1 MEKGELI
8 MPVIPPKQI
17 EHIGIAVKD
26 LEASIQFY
34 TGMLGLK
41 LVGIETVESEQ
52 VRVAFIEI
60 GETRLE
66 LLEATSS
73 DSPIARFIE
82 KKGEGIHHIAFQTEH
97 CQKHLDFLKKQG
109 IQLINEVPKGGAH
122 GNLVAFLHPKSTNG
136 VLMELCQPPS
146 TTSKE
151 GDEITNEHCV

>member
-1 MEKGELI
+1 
-8 MPVIPPKQI
+8 MPISPLKQI

-26 LEASIQFY
+26 LETSIPFY
-34 TGMLGLK
+34 TDLLGLK

-73 DSPIARFIE
+73 DSSIAKFIE
-82 KKGEGIHHIAFQTEH
+82 KKGEGIHHIAFQTENS
-97 CQKHLDFLKKQG
+97 QQHLDFLREKG
-109 IQLINEVPKGGAH
+109 IKLINEVPKEGAH
-122 GNLVAFLHPKSTNG
+122 GNLVAFLHPKSTNS

-146 TTSKE
+146 KSSREEVEK
-151 GDEITNEHCV
+151 TNEHCL